1 MKMSITFG
9 SYIREK
15 RKEKSLS
22 LRALAGKTGLSP
34 VYLSNIENDRCPAPS
49 RKYQDRTVEVLD
61 LTRSEAETLYDLA
74 ADSQINGVSQ
84 DLPDYIMRH
93 DVVRVALRTA
103 KDVDATDE
111 EWQTFNE
118 TLRQRDQQREGST
131 DEQRYS
137 LLSSAS
143 D

>member
-49 RKYQDRTVEVLD
+49 RKYQDRTVEVLN
-61 LTRSEAETLYDLA
+61 LTRSEAEILYDLA

-103 KDVDATDE
+103 
-111 EWQTFNE
+111 Q
-118 TLRQRDQQREGST
+118 
-131 DEQRYS
+131 
-137 LLSSAS
+137 
-143 D
+143 